1 MGRPGTET
9 EAVKMFVKE
18 QFFIFKSSIENT
30 DAKKENLT
38 NPSTKLCIIIITIQ
52 LLINY

>member
-9 EAVKMFVKE
+9 EAVKMFLKE

-30 DAKKENLT
+30 DAKKENQE
-38 NPSTKLCIIIITIQ
+38 SKE
-52 LLINY
+52 LLDLIRQQNCAL